1 VRLIPQFL
9 RAWSRLWRESFLR
22 NHRFADFL
30 RVHKE
35 LSHAKLGADKSPQV
49 GHCEEHSDA
58 AISSIHEF
66 EMIRL
71 LRFARHDAFSDFWEI
86 IQLL

>member
-9 RAWSRLWRESFLR
+9 RAWSRLWWESFS
-22 NHRFADFL
+22 